1 MTTCQDFGSGHNGAL
16 TAHSDHDHHDEH
28 EEGGLLT
35 LPCVA
40 STICS
45 KPLRPWL
52 FSRDC
57 AASLRSIDRA

>member
-1 MTTCQDFGSGHNGAL
+1 MTTCHDFGSGHKGAL
-16 TAHSDHDHHDEH
+16 SAHAITITTTSTKN
-28 EEGGLLT
+28 GGLLT
-35 LPCVA
+35 LLCVA

-57 AASLRSIDRA
+57 AASLRSIERA